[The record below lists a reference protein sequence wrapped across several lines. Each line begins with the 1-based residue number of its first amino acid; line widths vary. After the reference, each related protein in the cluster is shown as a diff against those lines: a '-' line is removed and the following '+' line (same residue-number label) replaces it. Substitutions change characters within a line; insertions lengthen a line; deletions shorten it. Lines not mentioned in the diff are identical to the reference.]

1 MNEDILDKLIK
12 QAVKEKMD
20 SIEVPPMNDVFKN
33 IMRTQKRRK
42 REIFLKRMVLVVSS
56 SFIVMLIVILGISD
70 EGYTRFT
77 RTLRTFF
84 TAENGVLNLDNK
96 VEEEFS
102 RNESKKNLV
111 TSNIN
116 ELKKI
121 STFPVK
127 ELNYLPTGYGLKE
140 IEIKTTNEEVCKV
153 EMIFADG
160 TNFLFFTQMTITDQ
174 YTSAISIKEDN
185 TRLSQEEIE
194 GVTYNIIEYNNGE
207 VKIIWDKNE
216 VLYNLIGAFD
226 RQEMMKIIENIK

>member
-12 QAVKEKMD
+12 QAVKEKVD

-33 IMRTQKRRK
+33 IMRMQKKRK
-42 REIFLKRMVLVVSS
+42 RETFLKRMVLVVSS
-56 SFIVMLIVILGISD
+56 SFIVMFIAILGISD

-96 VEEEFS
+96 VEEDFS
-102 RNESKKNLV
+102 RNEGKKNLV
-111 TSNIN
+111 ISNIN

-127 ELNYLPTGYGLKE
+127 ELNYLPTGYELKG
-140 IEIKTTNEEVCKV
+140 IEIKTTNEEVCKI
-153 EMIFADG
+153 EMIFSDEI
-160 TNFLFFTQMTITDQ
+160 NYLFFTQMAIIDQ
-174 YTSAISIKEDN
+174 YTNAISIKEDN
-185 TRLSQEEIE
+185 ARLSQEEIK

-207 VKIIWDKNE
+207 AKVIWDKNE
-216 VLYNLIGAFD
+216 VLYNLIGVFD
-226 RQEMMKIIENIK
+226 KQEMMKIIESIE

>member
-1 MNEDILDKLIK
+1 MNEDIIDRLIK
-12 QAVKEKMD
+12 RAVKEKMD

-33 IMRTQKRRK
+33 IMKIQKKRK
-42 REIFLKRMVLVVSS
+42 RETFLKRMALVVSS
-56 SFIVMLIVILGISD
+56 SFIVMFVAILGISD

-84 TAENGVLNLDNK
+84 TTENGVLNLDNK
-96 VEEEFS
+96 VEEDFS
-102 RNESKKNLV
+102 RNEGKKNLV

-140 IEIKTTNEEVCKV
+140 IEIKTINEEVCKI
-153 EMIFADG
+153 EMIFSDG
-160 TNFLFFTQMTITDQ
+160 TDFLFFTQMTITDQ